1 MRGVLTV
8 KNSISL
14 LVAAAL
20 TLMTCGSSQAG
31 AKQAP
36 EANLDGC
43 ISAVHLWSI
52 TFKHEIAS
60 FMGVS
65 QERMP
70 TLFCQRIAEG
80 VRGGRISYS
89 DINRLQLDQPTE
101 IWLVIKGK
109 SKAAAAATPPPRN
122 PRFRTCS
129 SVFSGSFEVF
139 ASERCPLGGSYS
151 QSAGVPTVIEGKS
164 KVAAPA
170 PRNPKFRTCSNL
182 HGGSF
187 EVPASEKCPLGG
199 G

>member
-1 MRGVLTV
+1 MAKCVASARVWNLTV
-8 KNSISL
+8 K
-14 LVAAAL
+14 
-20 TLMTCGSSQAG
+20 
-31 AKQAP
+31 
-36 EANLDGC
+36 
-43 ISAVHLWSI
+43 
-52 TFKHEIAS
+52 HELAS
-60 FMGVS
+60 FMGVPLD
-65 QERMP
+65 RVP
-70 TLFCQRIAEG
+70 ALFCQRIFEG
-80 VRGGRISYS
+80 VRTGRISYS

-129 SVFSGSFEVF
+129 SVFSGSFEVS